1 MDGRLSQVVVGS
13 AVKTLAAV
21 EAMPSRSHQ
30 HEFNGVTALK
40 ELFGESRRT
49 FAATFLYLDDDED
62 RVVSSSAFL
71 TWYDSRERHTT
82 RSEFRLYFPSTDAT
96 ERLHPGDTATFI
108 RRTDDTVLVV
118 FTPPDTSSQQQV
130 LWLLGLT
137 APTQRVQVASP
148 DWDPEVGFAA
158 REILAQLG
166 IETAVAPVTEESE
179 LEILLDRYGTGF
191 PSTREFSAFARQLV
205 LEADPVADPDEALMA
220 WLERE
225 EALFRQLEKHLV
237 LQRLREGFAEDVD
250 GFISYSL
257 SIQNRRK
264 SRVGHAL
271 ENHIEAILKS
281 HGVAFSK
288 GPVTEGRSRPDFLFP
303 SIEDYRDPSF
313 PAEQL
318 RMLGV
323 KTTCKDRWRQ
333 ILSEADRIERKHLL
347 TLEPGLSTNQ
357 MTEMHARR
365 VELVVPREIG
375 KTLPAGTG
383 ITVLR
388 VSDFVH
394 LFPRE

>member
-1 MDGRLSQVVVGS
+1 MLDMLS
-13 AVKTLAAV
+13 
-21 EAMPSRSHQ
+21 
-30 HEFNGVTALK
+30 
-40 ELFGESRRT
+40 GE
-49 FAATFLYLDDDED
+49 
-62 RVVSSSAFL
+62 
-71 TWYDSRERHTT
+71 T
-82 RSEFRLYFPSTDAT
+82 RIFVIIG
-96 ERLHPGDTATFI
+96 HPI
-108 RRTDDTVLVV
+108 
-118 FTPPDTSSQQQV
+118 
-130 LWLLGLT
+130 
-137 APTQRVQVASP
+137 VQVKSP
-148 DWDPEVGFAA
+148 AGITRAFVERGINAA
-158 REILAQLG
+158 LIP
-166 IETAVAPVTEESE
+166 IH
-179 LEILLDRYGTGF
+179 
-191 PSTREFSAFARQLV
+191 V
-205 LEADPVADPDEALMA
+205 LP
-220 WLERE
+220 
-225 EALFRQLEKHLV
+225 
-237 LQRLREGFAEDVD
+237 EDVD